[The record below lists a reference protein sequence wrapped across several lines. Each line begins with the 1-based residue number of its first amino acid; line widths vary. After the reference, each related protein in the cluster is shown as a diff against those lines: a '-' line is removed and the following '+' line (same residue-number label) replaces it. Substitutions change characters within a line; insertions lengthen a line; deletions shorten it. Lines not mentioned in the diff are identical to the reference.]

1 MRVTIEIP
9 REFEQQFMRD
19 RFEDS
24 LRRIGVDVHDEISCE
39 FSISGIYEVELID
52 MLTEAFKNAR
62 YEVQL
67 PSGRAFN
74 QGHNSSF
81 NNS

>member
-1 MRVTIEIP
+1 MRITIEIP
-9 REFEQQFMRD
+9 REFEQHFMRD

-24 LRRIGVDVHDEISCE
+24 LRRVSVDMHNEMSCE
-39 FSISGIYEVELID
+39 VGISGTYEIELVD

-81 NNS
+81 HNP